1 MTVTAPGAP
10 ALPRPRLM
18 AGIVAV
24 SFFMQALDG
33 TIIATSLP
41 AMAADFQ
48 TDVVSLNVGFT
59 AYLLAMAVCIPPA
72 GWLAD
77 RLGARNVFLGA
88 IVLFTLSSLACA
100 WVDGLWS
107 FVLARVAQGIGG
119 ALMTPVG
126 RQIVLRNTPKSELVH
141 AIALIT
147 WPALIAP
154 VAGPILGGWITTHAG
169 WRWNF
174 LLNLPIGAIGVALT
188 LLFLPAGEREA
199 PRPFDGPGFLLTA
212 GALALVL
219 VGLEM
224 LSQDGGWPAACL
236 VAAGLG
242 LGGFG
247 VRHLRRAP
255 HPLVDLRV
263 LSAQTFALAS
273 LSTGTMARMVIN
285 STPFLLPLLF
295 QVGMGLGAVET
306 GSLMLVY
313 FLGNLAMKAATT
325 RTLRRLGFRTLL
337 VANGVVA
344 SLAVAS
350 FALVDPSTPRPLL
363 LALLFVAGLTR
374 SMQFTAL
381 NTITFADIEP
391 TMRGAATTF
400 SSMTQQLSVLL
411 AVAMAALMIRLS
423 VLLET
428 GAPDAA
434 AQLPDFQT
442 ALAIMGGI
450 GVITS
455 LRFLILSRD
464 AGIEVSGRVRASH
477 PNAPSERPSRSGRG
491 AFSTALSTKRSRP
504 SGR

>member
-1 MTVTAPGAP
+1 
-10 ALPRPRLM
+10 M

-41 AMAADFQ
+41 AMATDFR

-100 WVDGLWS
+100 VAEGLWT
-107 FVLARVAQGIGG
+107 FAAARIAQGIGG

-126 RQIVLRNTPKSELVH
+126 RQIVLRNTPKSELVN

-147 WPALIAP
+147 WPALVAP
-154 VAGPILGGWITTHAG
+154 VVGPVLGGWITTHAG

-174 LLNLPIGAIGVALT
+174 LLNLPIGALGLALT
-188 LLFLPAGEREA
+188 VLFLAGGERERA
-199 PRPFDGPGFLLTA
+199 RPFDGLGFLLTG
-212 GALALVL
+212 GALASILIGLELLSQEAGWKAVGLVL
-219 VGLEM
+219 LGSSL
-224 LSQDGGWPAACL
+224 GWLA
-236 VAAGLG
+236 
-242 LGGFG
+242 
-247 VRHLRRAP
+247 VRHLRRAA
-255 HPLVDLRV
+255 HPLVSLSV
-263 LSAQTFALAS
+263 LSTQTFAISS
-273 LSTGTMARMVIN
+273 LGTGTAARMVIN
-285 STPFLLPLLF
+285 ATPFLLPLLF
-295 QVGMGLGAVET
+295 QVGLGLSAVET

-337 VANGVVA
+337 VANGIVA
-344 SLAVAS
+344 SMAVAA
-350 FALVDPSTPRPLL
+350 FALVDAGTPRPLL
-363 LALLFVAGLTR
+363 LALLFIAGLTR

-391 TMRGAATTF
+391 AMRSAATTF

-411 AVAMAALMIRLS
+411 AVAVAALVIRLS
-423 VLLET
+423 VLT
-428 GAPDAA
+428 GTGTMAA
-434 AQLPDFQT
+434 AATLPDFHT
-442 ALAIMGGI
+442 ALALMGGI
-450 GVITS
+450 GVLVS
-455 LRFLILSRD
+455 LRFLALPRD
-464 AGIEVSGRVRASH
+464 AGIEVSGA
-477 PNAPSERPSRSGRG
+477 G
-491 AFSTALSTKRSRP
+491 AVQATKSKRD
-504 SGR
+504 G

>member
-1 MTVTAPGAP
+1 MTRVRHFMTVTAPGAS

-41 AMAADFQ
+41 AMAADFR

-100 WVDGLWS
+100 LAEGLWT
-107 FVLARVAQGIGG
+107 FAAARIAQGVGG

-154 VAGPILGGWITTHAG
+154 VVGPVLGGWITTHAG

-174 LLNLPIGAIGVALT
+174 LLNLPIGALGLALT
-188 LLFLPAGEREA
+188 VLFLVGGERERR
-199 PRPFDGPGFLLTA
+199 RPFDGRGFLLTA
-212 GALALVL
+212 GAMASIL
-219 VGLEM
+219 VGLEL
-224 LSQDGGWPAACL
+224 LSQDAGGTAAAL
-236 VAAGLG
+236 ALAGLA
-242 LGGFG
+242 LGGLA
-247 VRHLRRAP
+247 VRHLRRVAD
-255 HPLVDLRV
+255 PLIDLRV
-263 LSAQTFALAS
+263 LSTRTFALSS
-273 LSTGTMARMVIN
+273 LATGTAARMVIN
-285 STPFLLPLLF
+285 ATPFLLPLLF
-295 QVGMGLGAVET
+295 QVGLGLGAVET

-325 RTLRRLGFRTLL
+325 RTLRRFGFRTLL
-337 VANGVVA
+337 VVNGIVA
-344 SLAVAS
+344 SLAVAG
-350 FALVDPSTPRPLL
+350 FALVDAATPRPLL
-363 LALLFVAGLTR
+363 LALLFAAGLTR

-381 NTITFADIEP
+381 NTLTFADVEP
-391 TMRGAATTF
+391 AMRGAATTF
-400 SSMTQQLSVLL
+400 SSMTQQLSALL
-411 AVAMAALMIRLS
+411 AVAVAAFLIRLS
-423 VLLET
+423 VLVGTGTLE
-428 GAPDAA
+428 AA
-434 AQLPDFQT
+434 ATLRDVHA
-442 ALAIMGGI
+442 ALAILGAI
-450 GVITS
+450 GVLVS
-455 LRFLILSRD
+455 LRYLVLARD
-464 AGIEVSGRVRASH
+464 AGLEVSGGAYHPRA
-477 PNAPSERPSRSGRG
+477 AAGR
-491 AFSTALSTKRSRP
+491 KRN
-504 SGR
+504 G

>member
-1 MTVTAPGAP
+1 MTAVAPGP
-10 ALPRPRLM
+10 SVLHHPRLM

-41 AMAADFQ
+41 AMAADFR
-48 TDVVSLNVGFT
+48 TDVVDLNVGFT

-100 WVDGLWS
+100 LAEGLWS
-107 FVLARVAQGIGG
+107 FVAARVAQGVGG

-126 RQIVLRNTPKSELVH
+126 RQIVLRNTPKSELVN

-154 VAGPILGGWITTHAG
+154 VVGPVLGGWITTHAG

-174 LLNLPIGAIGVALT
+174 LLNLPIGALGATLT
-188 LLFLPAGEREA
+188 MRFLVGGEREKA
-199 PRPFDGPGFLLTA
+199 RPFDGLGFLLTA

-219 VGLEM
+219 IGLEL
-224 LSQDGGWPAACL
+224 LSQEAGRRM
-236 VAAGLG
+236 AGLVVLG
-242 LGGFG
+242 LAVGWLAM
-247 VRHLRRAP
+247 RHLRRAP

-263 LSAQTFALAS
+263 LSTQTFALAS
-273 LSTGTMARMVIN
+273 LSTGTAARMVIN
-285 STPFLLPLLF
+285 ATPFLLPLLF
-295 QVGMGLGAVET
+295 QVGMGLSAVET

-325 RTLRRLGFRTLL
+325 RTLRHLGFRTLL
-337 VANGVVA
+337 VINGILA
-344 SLAVAS
+344 SGAVAA
-350 FALVDPSTPRPLL
+350 FALVDASTPRPLL
-363 LALLFVAGLTR
+363 LALLFGAGLTR

-391 TMRGAATTF
+391 AMRSAATTF

-411 AVAMAALMIRLS
+411 AVAMAALTIRLS
-423 VLLET
+423 VLART
-428 GAPDAA
+428 GTADAA
-434 AQLPDFQT
+434 AILPDFHA
-442 ALAIMGGI
+442 ALAMMGGVGI
-450 GVITS
+450 LVS
-455 LRFLILSRD
+455 LRFLTLPRD
-464 AGIEVSGRVRASH
+464 AGAEVSGRGPASLRAAESK
-477 PNAPSERPSRSGRG
+477 PLG
-491 AFSTALSTKRSRP
+491 
-504 SGR
+504 

>member
-1 MTVTAPGAP
+1 MTVTAPGAS

-41 AMAADFQ
+41 AMAADFR

-100 WVDGLWS
+100 LAEGLWT
-107 FVLARVAQGIGG
+107 FAAARIAQGVGG

-154 VAGPILGGWITTHAG
+154 VVGPVLGGWITTHAG

-174 LLNLPIGAIGVALT
+174 LLNLPIGALGLALT
-188 LLFLPAGEREA
+188 VLFLVGGERERR
-199 PRPFDGPGFLLTA
+199 RPFDGRGFLLTA
-212 GALALVL
+212 GAMASIL
-219 VGLEM
+219 VGLEL
-224 LSQDGGWPAACL
+224 LSQDAGGTAAAL
-236 VAAGLG
+236 ALAGLA
-242 LGGFG
+242 LGGLA
-247 VRHLRRAP
+247 VRHLRRVAD
-255 HPLVDLRV
+255 PLIDLRV
-263 LSAQTFALAS
+263 LSTRTFALSS
-273 LSTGTMARMVIN
+273 LATGTAARMVIN
-285 STPFLLPLLF
+285 ATPFLLPLLF
-295 QVGMGLGAVET
+295 QVGLGLGAVET

-325 RTLRRLGFRTLL
+325 RTLRRFGFRTLL
-337 VANGVVA
+337 VVNGIVA
-344 SLAVAS
+344 SLAVAG
-350 FALVDPSTPRPLL
+350 FALVDAATPRPLL
-363 LALLFVAGLTR
+363 LALLFAAGLTR

-381 NTITFADIEP
+381 NTLTFADVEP
-391 TMRGAATTF
+391 AMRGAATTF
-400 SSMTQQLSVLL
+400 SSMTQQLSALL
-411 AVAMAALMIRLS
+411 AVAVAAFLIRLS
-423 VLLET
+423 VLVGTGTLE
-428 GAPDAA
+428 AA
-434 AQLPDFQT
+434 ATLRDVHA
-442 ALAIMGGI
+442 ALAILGAI
-450 GVITS
+450 GVLVS
-455 LRFLILSRD
+455 LRYLVLARD
-464 AGIEVSGRVRASH
+464 AGLEVSGGAYHPRA
-477 PNAPSERPSRSGRG
+477 AAGR
-491 AFSTALSTKRSRP
+491 KRN
-504 SGR
+504 G